1 MSKYN
6 QRTAKSAFYNRKNF
20 STTTT
25 QSRGFDDTITQNS
38 NKGITSGAV
47 FTAMSGK
54 QDTIN
59 PGGTIT
65 DRAVVFN

>member
-6 QRTAKSAFYNRKNF
+6 QRTAKSAFYNRENF
-20 STTTT
+20 SSTTT
-25 QSRGFDDTITQNS
+25 SERGFDDTLTQNS

-54 QDTIN
+54 QDNISTTAN
-59 PGGTIT
+59 RVMSYG
-65 DRAVVFN
+65 N